1 MNSKIY
7 GNGETI
13 FKDFKI
19 YENGENIFM
28 DLTGL
33 YGFPYIW
40 KKKLPSMKII

>member
-40 KKKLPSMKII
+40 NKKASFYF